1 MKKQVTCSPSS
12 REAASTFT
20 GQSPGLRGRTHDS
33 SVKEKEDEV
42 ETEDMVGRGDFR
54 GVYSKDP
61 DSRFR
66 KMINRIK
73 SKMVSDPVMKG
84 KIINATGG
92 RCARFCADTGCSVN
106 IMPAKMAAS
115 GGFKWTELDLDEPS
129 YKSVT
134 NEDLEIVGQTSA
146 YIKLEKFKTPIR
158 LQFLVCLDEGDEALL
173 CLDTLKELS
182 IVPWNFPTP
191 MDKHRREPK
200 APKARRVRD
209 YEEEE
214 EWLTQKERED
224 EEEEGR
230 KQKESCSLYKR

>member
-1 MKKQVTCSPSS
+1 METEFTRGSSRRLRRVKKCSPSS
-12 REAASTFT
+12 WGAASTFT
-20 GQSPGLRGRTHDS
+20 GQSPGLGGRTHDS

-54 GVYSKDP
+54 GVFSKDP

-73 SKMVSDPVMKG
+73 SKTVSDPVMKG

-115 GGFKWTELDLDEPS
+115 GGLKWRELDLDEPS

-134 NEDLEIVGQTSA
+134 NEDLEIVGQTM
-146 YIKLEKFKTPIR
+146 
-158 LQFLVCLDEGDEALL
+158 
-173 CLDTLKELS
+173 
-182 IVPWNFPTP
+182 PT
-191 MDKHRREPK
+191 
-200 APKARRVRD
+200 
-209 YEEEE
+209 
-214 EWLTQKERED
+214 
-224 EEEEGR
+224 
-230 KQKESCSLYKR
+230 